1 MTKTQSCPLS
11 PKSSRAH
18 RLKCPTAVLQNHGGL
33 WYIPTGSRAQ
43 QQGADLTFTSIIPQS
58 KTLGLTVSIADSN
71 CKCYI
76 LKEGEDYTDSLAI
89 SSLLLLTGLGTRR
102 ASFKYSSK
110 VLFAVQRPLSTLCW
124 NQQVNQPWLTE
135 IQHKAK
141 AKAVRISPECNQT
154 SWNTVSRCWAMGKW
168 VMLGKSRCKLRIKAV
183 CHPAWC
189 LSGSLQNSPTSLSCA
204 ITSETTPLSQKTGSG
219 TWFSEANKPLR
230 LQRQKEKELKQCQAC
245 HPRKDVDG
253 KATRLPSRAA
263 CQPLELNEPYWSQWP
278 DCRQQ
283 HMK

>member
-18 RLKCPTAVLQNHGGL
+18 RLKCPTAVLQNYGGL

-43 QQGADLTFTSIIPQS
+43 QQGADLTFTPIIPQS

-71 CKCYI
+71 YKCYI

-124 NQQVNQPWLTE
+124 NQQVNQPWLKG

-141 AKAVRISPECNQT
+141 AKAVRIIT
-154 SWNTVSRCWAMGKW
+154 W
-168 VMLGKSRCKLRIKAV
+168 VQPDFVKHSEQMLGHGEVSHAGQVQVHTAHKSSV
-183 CHPAWC
+183 SSC
-189 LSGSLQNSPTSLSCA
+189 LVFVRFS
-204 ITSETTPLSQKTGSG
+204 SELTNLSQLCYYIWNYST
-219 TWFSEANKPLR
+219 KP
-230 LQRQKEKELKQCQAC
+230 
-245 HPRKDVDG
+245 
-253 KATRLPSRAA
+253 
-263 CQPLELNEPYWSQWP
+263 
-278 DCRQQ
+278 
-283 HMK
+283 